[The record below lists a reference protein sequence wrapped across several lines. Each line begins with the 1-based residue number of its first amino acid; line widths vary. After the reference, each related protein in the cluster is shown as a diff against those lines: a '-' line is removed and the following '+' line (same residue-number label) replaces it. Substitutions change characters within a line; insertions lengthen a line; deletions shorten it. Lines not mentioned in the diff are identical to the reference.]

1 MKKWMRTI
9 LLSVSAAFLLCG
21 SAFAADDIKVL
32 VNDEPIVF
40 EDVQPEAKE
49 GRTYIPMRAT
59 FNALGFADEDIIWDA
74 EASAVTA
81 KRDALEI
88 SLKLG
93 EKKITITDAEGTRE
107 IVTDAAAYAA
117 NNRTFVPVRFVA
129 EAAGCK
135 VGWDAE
141 DRVVLIDDIGAIL
154 KENTETYDLMNQYLD
169 YSRKYSEGNIA
180 MNGELGMVIEMAD
193 LMSMGMGGEFNAISN
208 MTEVEMNMDLEM
220 LLDMPV
226 VDETGA
232 STNVQQSEK
241 LSISACGDM
250 DTGVLYFK
258 ADELSE
264 MMGMQGDVWFKMDM
278 NAMMSMEGLDE
289 MVGMDYDALM
299 KLSVD
304 SINMSFEDSLAA
316 ILDFLPLTDDDATA
330 KDVLDILNQLCADS
344 AFVKDGTDYV
354 CVNEIEG
361 AVLEIVLHT
370 TARGKV
376 NGCSVGVTLEEQEV
390 LVMTMKDNEVVMLMQ
405 FIDDE
410 AGVGLEMTLG
420 ATYSK
425 VSKAPAVELP
435 ENAVIIDLMSMMEVA
450 EAVPVETT
458 VVMTEPII

>member
-1 MKKWMRTI
+1 MRKWMRTM
-9 LLSVSAAFLLCG
+9 LLAVSAVFLLCG

-59 FNALGFADEDIIWDA
+59 FNALGFADEDIVWDA
-74 EASAVTA
+74 AASAVTA

-107 IVTDAAAYAA
+107 IETDAAAYAA
-117 NNRTFVPVRFVA
+117 NSRTYVPVRFVA

-135 VGWDAE
+135 VGWDAA

-154 KENTETYDLMNQYLD
+154 KANTETYDLMNQYLD

-180 MNGELGMVIEMAD
+180 MNGELGMVMEMAD
-193 LMSMGMGGEFNAISN
+193 LMSMGMGGEFSAVSN
-208 MTEVEMNMDLEM
+208 MTDIEMDMDLE
-220 LLDMPV
+220 V
-226 VDETGA
+226 AVDVPYPDENGEVTSAQETQA
-232 STNVQQSEK
+232 
-241 LSISACGDM
+241 LSIEARGDM
-250 DTGVLYFK
+250 DAGVFYFK

-304 SINMSFEDSLAA
+304 SVNMSFEDSLAA
-316 ILDFLPLTDDDATA
+316 ILEFLPLTDDDATA

-361 AVLEIVLHT
+361 ASLEIVLH

-390 LVMTMKDNEVVMLMQ
+390 LSMTMKDNEVVMLMQ

-425 VSKAPAVELP
+425 ASKAPAVEP
-435 ENAVIIDLMSMMEVA
+435 PKGAVIIDLMSMMEAA
-450 EAVPVETT
+450 ESVPVETT
-458 VVMTEPII
+458 AVMAEPIN